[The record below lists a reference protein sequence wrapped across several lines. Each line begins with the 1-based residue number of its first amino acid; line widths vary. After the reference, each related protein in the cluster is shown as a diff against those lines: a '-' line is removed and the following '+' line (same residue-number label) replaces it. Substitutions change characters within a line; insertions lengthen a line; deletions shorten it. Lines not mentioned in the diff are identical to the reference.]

1 VTALRDRLPGRP
13 APPPSPAAPLAPTRA
28 RSGAVARDELE
39 RRRERIARE
48 LAEEQWDL
56 GGLAYEM
63 AIRDHFRLDVLTRK
77 AARLQEL
84 DAQLAAVERLLKME
98 SEGAAGACHECGA
111 LHARGASFCW
121 QCGASLAETLPAR

>member
-1 VTALRDRLPGRP
+1 MTALRNG
-13 APPPSPAAPLAPTRA
+13 
-28 RSGAVARDELE
+28 VAREELE

-56 GGLAYEM
+56 GGLTYEM

-84 DAQLAAVERLLKME
+84 DAQLASIERLLKME
-98 SEGAAGACHECGA
+98 SEGAAGACHGCGA

-121 QCGASLAETLPAR
+121 QCGASLTETLPAR

>member
-1 VTALRDRLPGRP
+1 MTALRERLPGRQAP
-13 APPPSPAAPLAPTRA
+13 APTPPAAA
-28 RSGAVARDELE
+28 RPHRGGVARQELE
-39 RRRERIARE
+39 RRRERAARE

-56 GGLAYEM
+56 GGLTYEM

-84 DAQLAAVERLLKME
+84 DAQLAAIERLLKME
-98 SEGAAGACHECGA
+98 SEGAAGACGACGA

-121 QCGASLAETLPAR
+121 QCGAGLAETLPAP

>member
-1 VTALRDRLPGRP
+1 VTALRDGLPRRQVP
-13 APPPSPAAPLAPTRA
+13 APPAPATRV
-28 RSGAVARDELE
+28 RSGGVAREELE
-39 RRRERIARE
+39 RRRERIARD

-77 AARLQEL
+77 AAHLQEL
-84 DAQLAAVERLLKME
+84 DAQLASIERLLKME
-98 SEGAAGACHECGA
+98 SEGAAGACPECGA

-121 QCGASLAETLPAR
+121 QCGASLTEILPAR

>member
-1 VTALRDRLPGRP
+1 VTSR
-13 APPPSPAAPLAPTRA
+13 
-28 RSGAVARDELE
+28 EQLE
-39 RRRERIARE
+39 ERRERAARE

-56 GGLAYEM
+56 GGLTYEM

-84 DAQLAAVERLLKME
+84 DAQLAAIERLVKLE
-98 SEGAAGACHECGA
+98 SEGAAGACRGCGA

-121 QCGASLAETLPAR
+121 QCGASLTEALPAS

>member
-1 VTALRDRLPGRP
+1 VSVGRDRPARRAPGSPSRSVNGAGPSRP
-13 APPPSPAAPLAPTRA
+13 AVQRA
-28 RSGAVARDELE
+28 ELE
-39 RRRERIARE
+39 RRRERVARE

-56 GGLAYEM
+56 GGLTYEM

-84 DAQLAAVERLLKME
+84 DAELASLERLLKLE
-98 SEGAAGACHECGA
+98 AEGAAGSCRSCGA

-121 QCGASLAETLPAR
+121 RCGTQLTDTLPAP

>member
-1 VTALRDRLPGRP
+1 VTSR
-13 APPPSPAAPLAPTRA
+13 
-28 RSGAVARDELE
+28 EQLE
-39 RRRERIARE
+39 ERRERAARE

-56 GGLAYEM
+56 GGLTYEM

-84 DAQLAAVERLLKME
+84 DAQLAAIERLVKLE
-98 SEGAAGACHECGA
+98 SEGAAGACGACGA

-121 QCGASLAETLPAR
+121 QCGARLTEALPAS

>member
-1 VTALRDRLPGRP
+1 VTA
-13 APPPSPAAPLAPTRA
+13 RA
-28 RSGAVARDELE
+28 TVAREELE
-39 RRRERIARE
+39 RRRERVARE

-56 GGLAYEM
+56 GGLTYEM

-84 DAQLAAVERLLKME
+84 DAQLAAIERLLKME
-98 SEGAAGACHECGA
+98 SVGAAGACRACGA

-121 QCGASLAETLPAR
+121 QCGAGLTETLAVP